1 MDNITIPNPIIIQ
14 AVRDLFIQKKIIV
27 RIKGLPQAVLLWSGE
42 EEYTAAGNWTNE
54 TVLTRATE
62 VLSLSTIPWV
72 I

>member
-1 MDNITIPNPIIIQ
+1 MESITRPNPITIQ
-14 AVRDLFIQKKIIV
+14 AVRDLFIQKKVIA

-54 TVLTRATE
+54 TVLSRITE

-72 I
+72 D

>member
-1 MDNITIPNPIIIQ
+1 MESITIPNPITIQ
-14 AVRDLFIQKKIIV
+14 AVRDLFIQKKVIA

-54 TVLTRATE
+54 TVLSRITE

-72 I
+72 D